1 MSLKQLKIKHLAR
14 LSPVMHAYNKPFVRK
29 EEWVPIED
37 GMGVVGEN
45 YGNSGVLDDNYE
57 VAPKGTAID
66 PRGEA
71 LWSNLYRIGAAG
83 SLSRVTPF
91 GPAAFSGL
99 GTNGNGAELG
109 PAAHEPA
116 QQTLGQRIRNMAP
129 LLLALGG
136 TVGVL
141 FLANR

>member
-1 MSLKQLKIKHLAR
+1 MPLKRLKKKHLAR
-14 LSPVMHAYNKPFVRK
+14 LSPVMHAYNEPFVRK
-29 EEWVPIED
+29 EQWVPIED
-37 GMGVVGEN
+37 GMGVLG
-45 YGNSGVLDDNYE
+45 DNYE
-57 VAPKGTAID
+57 RAAKGTPID

-71 LWSNLYRIGAAG
+71 LWSNLYRIGTAG

-109 PAAHEPA
+109 PGVQEGA
-116 QQTLGQRIRNMAP
+116 QQSLGQRIRDMAP

-141 FLANR
+141 WLVNR